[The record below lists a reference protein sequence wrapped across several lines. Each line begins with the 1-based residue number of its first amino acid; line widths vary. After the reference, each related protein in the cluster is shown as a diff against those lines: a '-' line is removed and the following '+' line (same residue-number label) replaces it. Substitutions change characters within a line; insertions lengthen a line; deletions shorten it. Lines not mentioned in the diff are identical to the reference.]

1 MQNFNKKIPTKQ
13 FQQPGMFVRVY
24 KSALRNLYFEVCIS
38 KLSLPKIVIDYELLV
53 LAGALVYFANLIFF
67 NIKYTTVKDFG
78 ASCKACG
85 FYNTF
90 SLKNYSHNN

>member
-13 FQQPGMFVRVY
+13 FQQPGMFARVY
-24 KSALRNLYFEVCIS
+24 KSALRNPYFEVFVL
-38 KLSLPKIVIDYELLV
+38 KLSLPKIAMDYELLV
-53 LAGALVYFANLIFF
+53 LAGALVNFANLIFF

-85 FYNTF
+85 LYIK
-90 SLKNYSHNN
+90 LLV